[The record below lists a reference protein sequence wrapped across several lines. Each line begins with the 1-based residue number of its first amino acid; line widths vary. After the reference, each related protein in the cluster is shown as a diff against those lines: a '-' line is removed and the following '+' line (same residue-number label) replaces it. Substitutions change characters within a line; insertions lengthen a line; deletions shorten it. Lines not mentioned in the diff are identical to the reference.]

1 MLDTDLL
8 IVGGG
13 PAGLYACYYAGMRGL
28 AVTVIDSLPHL
39 GGQTAAL
46 YPEKNIYDIAGFP
59 AVTGRELVARL
70 TEQAMTANPTVV
82 LGEEALRLAEMPDGT
97 FVATTANENSIHARA
112 ILLTAGIGRFTPR
125 PLPALEGY
133 TGSGVEH
140 VLEAPHTYTDRDV
153 VIVGGGD
160 SAVDWANALAPHSRS
175 VTVVHRRARFRA
187 HESSVAMLRSSATR
201 VLINSEI
208 SHVHGDTALEAVT
221 IRDCASGTIERI
233 PATLLVPA
241 LGHIA
246 SLGGL
251 TSWGITFLGKQIA
264 VDTDMATSR
273 PGVYA
278 AGDIT
283 TYPGKVALIAVG
295 FGEAATAVNN
305 IAVTLHPDEQLF
317 PGHSSE
323 KLPEPAQ

>member
-1 MLDTDLL
+1 MLETDLL
-8 IVGGG
+8 IIGGG

-28 AVTVIDSLPHL
+28 SVAVIDSLPHL

-46 YPEKNIYDIAGFP
+46 YPEKNIYDVAGFP
-59 AVTGRELVARL
+59 AVTGRELIARL
-70 TEQAMTANPTVV
+70 SEQAMTAEPTVL
-82 LGEEALRLAEMPDGT
+82 LGEEALKLQEQPDDS
-97 FVATTANENSIHARA
+97 FVVTTAAGRDIHPRS

-125 PLPALEGY
+125 PMPALSGY
-133 TGSGVEH
+133 TGAGVEH
-140 VLEAPHTYTDRDV
+140 VLDAPHTYADRDV

-160 SAVDWANALAPHSRS
+160 SAVDWANALVTHSRS

-187 HESSVAMLRSSATR
+187 HESSVATLCSSTAR
-201 VLINSEI
+201 IMINSEI
-208 SHVHGDTALEAVT
+208 SKVHGDNALEAVT
-221 IRDCASGTIERI
+221 VRECTAGTSERI

-251 TSWGITFLGKQIA
+251 TSWGINFLGKQIP
-264 VDTDMATSR
+264 VGTDMATNR
-273 PGVYA
+273 PGIYA
-278 AGDIT
+278 AGDVT

-305 IAVTLHPDEQLF
+305 IAVALHPEAQLF
-317 PGHSSE
+317 PGHSSD
-323 KLPEPAQ
+323 KLPDQVQ

>member
-1 MLDTDLL
+1 MPVTDLL
-8 IVGGG
+8 IIGAG

-28 AVTVIDSLPHL
+28 SVTVIDSLPHL

-59 AVTGRELVARL
+59 AVTGRELIARL
-70 TEQAMTANPTVV
+70 TEQAMTADPTVL
-82 LGEEALRLAEMPDGT
+82 LGEEGLKLQQQSDDS
-97 FVATTANENSIHARA
+97 FVVTTAVGADIRARA

-125 PLPALEGY
+125 PLPALAGY
-133 TGSGVEH
+133 TGAGIEH
-140 VLEAPHTYTDRDV
+140 VLDAPHSYADHDV

-160 SAVDWANALAPHSRS
+160 SAVDWANALVPHSRS
-175 VTVVHRRARFRA
+175 VTIVHRRARFRA
-187 HESSVAMLRSSATR
+187 HESSVAALRSSTAR

-208 SHVHGDTALEAVT
+208 SQVHGDTTLEAIT
-221 IRDCASGTIERI
+221 IHDCVADTTERVS
-233 PATLLVPA
+233 ATLLVPA

-251 TSWGITFLGKQIA
+251 TSWGIDFLGKHIP
-264 VDTDMATSR
+264 VGTDMATSR
-273 PGVYA
+273 PGIYA

-305 IAVTLHPDEQLF
+305 IAVALHPDEQLF
-317 PGHSSE
+317 PGHSSD
-323 KLPEPAQ
+323 KLPEPVQ

>member
-8 IVGGG
+8 IIGGG

-28 AVTVIDSLPHL
+28 SVTVIDSLPHL

-59 AVTGRELVARL
+59 AVTGRELIARL
-70 TEQAMTANPTVV
+70 TEQAMTAGPTVL
-82 LGEEALRLAEMPDGT
+82 LGEEALKLQEQPDDT
-97 FVATTANENSIHARA
+97 FLVTTAAGNDIGARA

-125 PLPALEGY
+125 PLPALDGY
-133 TGSGVEH
+133 TGAGIEH
-140 VLEAPHTYTDRDV
+140 VLDAPHTYADHEV

-160 SAVDWANALAPHSRS
+160 SAVDWANALVPHSRS

-187 HESSVAMLRSSATR
+187 HESSVAALRASTAR
-201 VLINSEI
+201 LLINSEI
-208 SHVHGDTALEAVT
+208 STVHGDSTLEAVT
-221 IRDCASGTIERI
+221 IRDYGSGTTERV

-251 TSWGITFLGKQIA
+251 ASWGINFVGKQIL
-264 VDTDMATSR
+264 VDTHMATNR
-273 PGVYA
+273 PGIYA
-278 AGDIT
+278 AGDVT

-305 IAVTLHPDEQLF
+305 IAVALHPDEQLF

>member
-8 IVGGG
+8 IIGGG
-13 PAGLYACYYAGMRGL
+13 PVGLYACYYAGMRGL
-28 AVTVIDSLPHL
+28 SVTVVDSLPHL

-46 YPEKNIYDIAGFP
+46 YPEKDIYDIAGFP

-70 TEQAMTANPTVV
+70 TEQAMTADPTVV
-82 LGEEALRLAEMPDGT
+82 LRAEALRLADMPDNG
-97 FVATTANENSIHARA
+97 FLVTTTNENSIRARA

-125 PLPALEGY
+125 PLPALDGY
-133 TGSGVEH
+133 TGAGIEH
-140 VLEAPHTYTDRDV
+140 VLDAPHTYADRDV

-187 HESSVAMLRSSATR
+187 HESSVAALRSGAAR

-208 SHVHGDTALEAVT
+208 SQVHGATALEAVT
-221 IRDCASGTIERI
+221 VRDCTSGASERI

-251 TSWGITFLGKQIA
+251 TSWGVEFLGKQIP

-305 IAVTLHPDEQLF
+305 IAVALHPDEQLF